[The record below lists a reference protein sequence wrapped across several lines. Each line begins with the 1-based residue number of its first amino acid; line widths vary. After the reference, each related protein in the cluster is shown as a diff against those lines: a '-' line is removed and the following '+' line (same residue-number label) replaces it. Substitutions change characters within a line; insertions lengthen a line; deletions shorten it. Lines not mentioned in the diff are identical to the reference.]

1 MIFYISSIGTE
12 PMRIAFEIQ
21 SENVVENPQPA
32 EVKVYDYYEP
42 EVKMDKTCMLEDSF
56 WIVSVLS
63 KMADQSSAK

>member
-1 MIFYISSIGTE
+1 
-12 PMRIAFEIQ
+12 MRIAFEIQ

-56 WIVSVLS
+56 
-63 KMADQSSAK
+63 